1 MSMAGQ
7 APEELILVLGA
18 ERLEAILESLMDAVE
33 YLVWVI
39 CREIAE
45 VSSALGVMLTMKI
58 GSDIGVRRIRDLYKE
73 FMLSSRMW
81 RVW

>member
-45 VSSALGVMLTMKI
+45 VSSALGIVLTTWMGTDMSK
-58 GSDIGVRRIRDLYKE
+58 RRIRDLYKE
-73 FMLSSRMW
+73 FILSSRMW